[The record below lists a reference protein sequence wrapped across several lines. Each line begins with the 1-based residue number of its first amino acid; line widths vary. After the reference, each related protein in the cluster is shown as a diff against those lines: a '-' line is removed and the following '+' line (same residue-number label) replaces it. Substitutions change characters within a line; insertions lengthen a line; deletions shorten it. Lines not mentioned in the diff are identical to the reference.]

1 MMRLRH
7 IPAGLVIA
15 TLLLVGSLAMALPAS
30 RATID
35 SSTPVIASAP
45 PLPAAETPRPATA
58 ETPVAGLAART
69 HQLLQSPPGRGR
81 SPPPATPTPTPP
93 EPLQIPEVR
102 AAAVARFAPTSIAI
116 GRIGV
121 EARVVSLGVTP
132 EGQMEDPEDYGAVGW
147 YRHGPTPGEA
157 GRAVLAGH
165 LDSSSGPAVFY
176 RLDELAAGDE
186 IVVRT
191 GGPGGE
197 LVFVVRETASF
208 RAADVP
214 LDLVYGAADRP
225 ELVLITCAGAFNRD
239 ARAYDERL
247 IVVAEIRAGQAS
259 TDAPGS

>member
-1 MMRLRH
+1 
-7 IPAGLVIA
+7 
-15 TLLLVGSLAMALPAS
+15 
-30 RATID
+30 
-35 SSTPVIASAP
+35 
-45 PLPAAETPRPATA
+45 
-58 ETPVAGLAART
+58 
-69 HQLLQSPPGRGR
+69 
-81 SPPPATPTPTPP
+81 
-93 EPLQIPEVR
+93 
-102 AAAVARFAPTSIAI
+102 
-116 GRIGV
+116 
-121 EARVVSLGVTP
+121 VSLGVTP